1 MIIVELCTS
10 NSFLWFS
17 LNEFKKDA
25 HIQLGPKRWS
35 KMLINGILIY
45 YFSFKWIIKIRTIIR
60 ISIMYFWIWRTEP
73 KILKISFLLF
83 FNSKILSQSIIILLY
98 LNSNVFF
105 HYMKKHLRNMKT
117 FLVELT
123 NRLFSDTINLPLWYC
138 WVTNSLKWS
147 IQFSFSK
154 AFFLEKLYL
163 ISLLFVY
170 YWAIQFR

>member
-83 FNSKILSQSIIILLY
+83 FNSKILSHSIIILLY

-105 HYMKKHLRNMKT
+105 PLREKT
-117 FLVELT
+117 FEEDENVSS
-123 NRLFSDTINLPLWYC
+123 RIDKSTIFWHNQC
-138 WVTNSLKWS
+138 TIV
-147 IQFSFSK
+147 I
-154 AFFLEKLYL
+154 
-163 ISLLFVY
+163 LLGDK
-170 YWAIQFR
+170 

>member
-1 MIIVELCTS
+1 MILVELCTS

-83 FNSKILSQSIIILLY
+83 FNSKILSHSIIILLY

-105 HYMKKHLRNMKT
+105 PLHEKT
-117 FLVELT
+117 FEEHENVSC
-123 NRLFSDTINLPLWYC
+123 RIDKSTIFWHNQC
-138 WVTNSLKWS
+138 TIV
-147 IQFSFSK
+147 I
-154 AFFLEKLYL
+154 
-163 ISLLFVY
+163 LLGHK
-170 YWAIQFR
+170 

>member
-25 HIQLGPKRWS
+25 HIQLGPKCWS
-35 KMLINGILIY
+35 KMLINGILIC
-45 YFSFKWIIKIRTIIR
+45 YFSFKWIIEIRTIIR
-60 ISIMYFWIWRTEP
+60 IPITYFWIWRTEP

-83 FNSKILSQSIIILLY
+83 FNSKILSHSIIILLY
-98 LNSNVFF
+98 LNSNVFLF
-105 HYMKKHLRNMKT
+105 HYIKKHLRKMKT
-117 FLVELT
+117 FLVKLT
-123 NRLFSDTINLPLWYC
+123 NRLFSDAINVPLWYC

-154 AFFLEKLYL
+154 AFFLEKL
-163 ISLLFVY
+163 
-170 YWAIQFR
+170 